1 MGIIGTVGKVAGGF
15 NWIRIALIATIAVMI
30 FGAGYQYS
38 NTKHAKQ
45 EAKQAHKTAETI
57 AQMSMD
63 HADDMRRLALI
74 GAENKRL
81 FSADIAEIKIHESA
95 LLEQIAAAELTKP
108 VSEVRIEA
116 CMETDGESDVQI
128 VIANP
133 FSESFRLFWN
143 QASRNLRPSG
153 SDGADPD

>member
-1 MGIIGTVGKVAGGF
+1 MGIIGTVGKFAGGL
-15 NWIRIALIATIAVMI
+15 NWIRIALIVTIAIMI

-45 EAKQAHKTAETI
+45 EAKQAMKTAETI
-57 AQMSMD
+57 AEMARE
-63 HADDMRRLALI
+63 HADNMRALALI
-74 GAENKRL
+74 GAEKERV
-81 FSADIAEIKIHESA
+81 FSADIAEIKIHETA
-95 LLEQIAAAELTKP
+95 LIEQIKNAQLTKP
-108 VSEVRIEA
+108 VAEVRVEA

-133 FSESFRLFWN
+133 FSDSFRLFWN

-153 SDGADPD
+153 STGTDPD